1 MIRVV
6 IVGDHEVVRVGL
18 ASLLRDTVDFAVD
31 AMAGSAAEA
40 IEAIDRH
47 HPDVVILDIRL
58 PDRSG
63 LDIVPDLRR
72 IAPATKIVVLTSYG
86 EDHAMV
92 AAAAIGV
99 DAFLTKT
106 VDSEKLCS
114 AIRAVAQGRQVLR
127 DQVADALLR
136 YVRDG
141 EGAMRPE
148 TLTHALTPREVEVAK
163 AVALGLSNRE
173 VAERLALAEKTVK
186 NHVSD
191 ILDKLGLSRRAQI
204 VALFTGGS
212 LAQDGM
218 SRLDTV

>member
-6 IVGDHEVVRVGL
+6 IVDDHEVVRVGL
-18 ASLLRDTVDFAVD
+18 ASLLRDTVDFVVD

-40 IEAIDRH
+40 IAAVGRH
-47 HPDVVILDIRL
+47 RPDVVILDIRL

-63 LDIVPDLRR
+63 LDIVPELRR

-92 AAAAIGV
+92 AAAATGV

-114 AIRAVAQGRQVLR
+114 AIRAVAEGRQVLR

-136 YVRDG
+136 YVRNG
-141 EGAMRPE
+141 EAGMRPE
-148 TLTHALTPREVEVAK
+148 TLTQALTPREVEVAR

-204 VALFTGGS
+204 VALFSGGG
-212 LAQDGM
+212 LAQSGV
-218 SRLDTV
+218 SRLDTI

>member
-6 IVGDHEVVRVGL
+6 IVDDHEVVRVGL
-18 ASLLRDTVDFAVD
+18 ASLLRDTVDFVVD

-40 IEAIDRH
+40 IAAVGRH
-47 HPDVVILDIRL
+47 RPDVVILDIRL

-63 LDIVPDLRR
+63 LDIVPELRR

-92 AAAAIGV
+92 AAAATGV

-114 AIRAVAQGRQVLR
+114 AIRAVAEGRQVLR

-136 YVRDG
+136 YVRNG
-141 EGAMRPE
+141 EAGMRPE
-148 TLTHALTPREVEVAK
+148 TLTQALTPREVEVAR

-204 VALFTGGS
+204 VALFSGGG
-212 LAQDGM
+212 LAQSGM
-218 SRLDTV
+218 SRLDTI

>member
-6 IVGDHEVVRVGL
+6 IVDDHEVVRVGL
-18 ASLLRDTVDFAVD
+18 ASLLRDVPDFAVD
-31 AMAGSAAEA
+31 AMSANAAEA
-40 IEAIDRH
+40 IAAVSRH
-47 HPDVVILDIRL
+47 RPDVVILDIRL

-63 LDIVPDLRR
+63 LDIVPELRR

-92 AAAAIGV
+92 AAAATGV

-106 VDSEKLCS
+106 VDSEGLCS

-136 YVRDG
+136 YVRNG
-141 EGAMRPE
+141 EGGMRPE
-148 TLTHALTPREVEVAK
+148 TLIQALTPREVEVAQ

-173 VAERLALAEKTVK
+173 VAERLGLAEKTVK

-191 ILDKLGLSRRAQI
+191 VLDKLGLSRRAQI
-204 VALFTGGS
+204 VALFTAGS
-212 LAQDGM
+212 LAQPGIT
-218 SRLDTV
+218 RAETV